1 MKRTPFSPL
10 LHSKN
15 TELQQSLPR
24 AGPRIRKTYVFEVS
38 GHKIFLKCH
47 SNDILFRALSPST
60 ASEQNK
66 YTLTSSLCPFFFVNS
81 SYRARTCQS
90 NAFPEDTLYF
100 LVVLSFRA
108 CFKKLRGP
116 QGSTLVHSVRRKD
129 TVRTILRRLRR
140 GRRQRRS
147 LLNNYFQK
155 SMPNN
160 YFMTKNIMVKNE
172 KFL

>member
-1 MKRTPFSPL
+1 MSGTYAFQPTATLNKKKQNCSKACPALAQELEKLTFSRY
-10 LHSKN
+10 
-15 TELQQSLPR
+15 QD
-24 AGPRIRKTYVFEVS
+24 IRFL
-38 GHKIFLKCH
+38 LKCH

-66 YTLTSSLCPFFFVNS
+66 YTLTSSNCPFFFVNS

-90 NAFPEDTLYF
+90 NAFPADTLYF

-108 CFKKLRGP
+108 CLKKLRGP
-116 QGSTLVHSVRRKD
+116 QGSTLVHSGRRKD

-147 LLNNYFQK
+147 LLDNFGNC
-155 SMPNN
+155 
-160 YFMTKNIMVKNE
+160 
-172 KFL
+172 